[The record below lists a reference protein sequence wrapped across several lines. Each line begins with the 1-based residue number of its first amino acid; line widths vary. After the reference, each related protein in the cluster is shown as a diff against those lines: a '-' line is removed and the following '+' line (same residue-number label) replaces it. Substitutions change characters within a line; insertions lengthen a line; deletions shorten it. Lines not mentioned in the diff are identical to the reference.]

1 MKSALSLC
9 HSNADVE
16 RSLSVNKRVLTK
28 ERTGLK
34 TETLIGIRH
43 TKSAIA
49 RYGDV
54 TKVPVTRDLLQAAQR
69 AWGVYAAKLREE
81 KEEKKLKEKQAAAK
95 EEKKAK
101 KRQAEER
108 YNDVMKEL
116 AGLNEEADKLQE
128 HLDRTMQ
135 SIWEET
141 AKITGAKGDA
151 IQIAAAVHQ
160 LEFWKKQ
167 QTELSTK
174 IAEIGQKRKQKDEE
188 KDALA
193 KKSKL

>member
-1 MKSALSLC
+1 MTNGVAAINQHVKTAKHKSKLGKGTQAGMESFFVKKEAK
-9 HSNADVE
+9 SEDVW
-16 RSLSVNKRVLTK
+16 SVKDLSVKA
-28 ERTGLK
+28 
-34 TETLIGIRH
+34 GIV
-43 TKSAIA
+43 A
-49 RYGDV
+49 
-54 TKVPVTRDLLQAAQR
+54 
-69 AWGVYAAKLREE
+69 E
-81 KEEKKLKEKQAAAK
+81 KEEKSLKEKQAAAK